1 MTTSE
6 EVKENCT
13 GTERLL
19 GAQKG
24 GGTTSQQMM
33 PSSPHSSVL
42 ESILVKRCTGIA
54 QERPETGL
62 LWEKERE
69 IRPKINT
76 GPEELSRKDDLTT
89 SSRLSSSSS
98 SLRTVPFVSCIGR
111 RILHHCTTWEAY
123 YWGLMSKEAS
133 FCFTLYCLWKGNP
146 YTSLSAS
153 CD

>member
-76 GPEELSRKDDLTT
+76 GPEELPRKDDLTT
-89 SSRLSSSSS
+89 SSRLSSPSS
-98 SLRTVPFVSCIGR
+98 SLRRMLLCLLHWQADSSP
-111 RILHHCTTWEAY
+111 LHHL
-123 YWGLMSKEAS
+123 G
-133 FCFTLYCLWKGNP
+133 
-146 YTSLSAS
+146 SLLLGT
-153 CD
+153 DE